1 MQVTPKALPS
11 SGSLAVINRSISR
24 TKLTNFKPT
33 SSTTE
38 EGGKIVKSIESKI
51 ITVEKVIESKTL
63 FKSKVF
69 KDSKKLEE
77 KKKRKEKEDRLEETK
92 DEKKVDKKK
101 GFSLPGKNIFNR
113 LRNFIL
119 GALLGWLFNKYGDK
133 LPEILKFFSETLPKI
148 FEKVENIVGSIFN
161 GVVSFIDKGYELYE
175 KFENFAVDT
184 LGFDQKVFDDFTE
197 KLNKFVNFAI
207 IAGIFGSGG
216 GLPGLPGRKRDK
228 IKEKVSKVGS
238 TLPQSQLNKNL
249 RADLATTRRALL
261 GDKGAKGQIY
271 RQQLNRIVKP
281 GQTPSGIKMGPRPGS
296 LLGKSKGFLA
306 NLQTGTANIPL
317 SPKAQRELFKAPQ
330 QLKKVLNGIKSAS
343 AGAKSL
349 MGRIPYLGA
358 LISGLYTYFEDVDP
372 IDGKPDKKLDKV
384 LFTTSGTALGGFLGS
399 FIPIPFIGTALGALL
414 GEYVGELFYALIKG
428 GGINAV
434 TEKLKKDITG
444 LNKIL
449 NGNPEVGDVR
459 TRSVGRGGQRRTIYE
474 KWDGKKWNRI
484 KKDEYVKTRKESDA
498 GEPGN
503 LIQASHPHTGRGFSI
518 KGLVDEQGRP
528 AVFSKSAAA
537 AFGKMMMDS
546 KGVVKGSDISSSQ
559 RSKEWNAEVGGAE
572 NSYHLYGEAVDIH
585 GDSNNWIRKHGAKYG
600 WKPND
605 YSGSHGGHF
614 EFKGLEGG
622 GSIGPKRNIGALKM
636 QTDYEDDYVIM
647 IQPVIIEKV
656 VPVKSDTVSFPSS
669 TSVNSSILETFTR

>member
-1 MQVTPKALPS
+1 MAVTPKALPS

-24 TKLTNFKPT
+24 TKLTNFRPS

-113 LRNFIL
+113 IRNFIL
-119 GALLGWLFNKYGDK
+119 GTLLGWLFNKYGDK
-133 LPEILKFFSETLPKI
+133 LPDILKFFSETLPSV
-148 FEKVENIVGSIFN
+148 FETVENVVGSIFN
-161 GVVSFIDKGYELYE
+161 AVVYFVDEGYKLYE

-184 LGFDQKVFDDFTE
+184 LGFDQKVFDNFTE
-197 KLNKFVNFAI
+197 KLNAFVNFAI
-207 IAGIFGSGG
+207 IAGILGSGG
-216 GLPGLPGRKRDK
+216 PDLLGKKPPGKQPSKQK
-228 IKEKVSKVGS
+228 STKEKVVKNLSNVRGAPRPGTGVRTGS
-238 TLPQSQLNKNL
+238 TFALEQARKN
-249 RADLATTRRALL
+249 
-261 GDKGAKGQIY
+261 
-271 RQQLNRIVKP
+271 VSSP
-281 GQTPSGIKMGPRPGS
+281 KMGPRPGS

-330 QLKKVLNGIKSAS
+330 RLKKVLNGIKTASAS
-343 AGAKSL
+343 AKSL
-349 MGRIPYLGA
+349 MGRIPFLGA

-372 IDGKPDKKLDKV
+372 VDGKPDKKLDKV

-414 GEYVGELFYALIKG
+414 GEYVGELFYTLIKG

-434 TEKLKKDITG
+434 TEKLKNDITG
-444 LNKIL
+444 LNRIL
-449 NGNPEVGDVR
+449 NGNPKVGDVR
-459 TRSVGRGGQRRTIYE
+459 TRSVGRGGQRKTIYE
-474 KWDGKKWNRI
+474 KWDGKKWNRV

-546 KGVVKGSDISSSQ
+546 KGVVRGSDISSSQ
-559 RSKEWNAEVGGAE
+559 RSKEWNKEVGGAE

-585 GDSNNWIRKHGAKYG
+585 GDSNDWIRKHGAKYG

-605 YSGSHGGHF
+605 YEGTHGGHF

-622 GSIGPKRNIGALKM
+622 GSIGPKRNIEALEM
-636 QTDYEDDYVIM
+636 QTDYEDDYIIM

>member
-1 MQVTPKALPS
+1 MAVTPKALPS

-24 TKLTNFKPT
+24 TKLTNFRP
-33 SSTTE
+33 SNSTME
-38 EGGKIVKSIESKI
+38 EGGKIVRSIESKI
-51 ITVEKVIESKTL
+51 ITIDEVIESKTL
-63 FKSKVF
+63 FKSKGF
-69 KDSKKLEE
+69 KDSKKIEE

-113 LRNFIL
+113 IRNFIL
-119 GALLGWLFNKYGDK
+119 GTLLGWLFNKYGDK
-133 LPEILKFFSETLPKI
+133 LPGILKFFTDTLPKVFATI
-148 FEKVENIVGSIFN
+148 ENIVGSIFN
-161 GVVSFIDKGYELYE
+161 AVVSFIDKGYELYG
-175 KFENFAVDT
+175 KFERFAVDT
-184 LGFDQKVFDDFTE
+184 LGFDQKVFDNFTS

-207 IAGIFGSGG
+207 IAGILASGG
-216 GLPGLPGRKRDK
+216 GLPGLPGRKPKPSKPSIPGKLSKDVRNRLSS
-228 IKEKVSKVGS
+228 KEARK
-238 TLPQSQLNKNL
+238 
-249 RADLATTRRALL
+249 RYARR
-261 GDKGAKGQIY
+261 Y
-271 RQQLNRIVKP
+271 
-281 GQTPSGIKMGPRPGS
+281 
-296 LLGKSKGFLA
+296 GKDA
-306 NLQTGTANIPL
+306 
-317 SPKAQRELFKAPQ
+317 
-330 QLKKVLNGIKSAS
+330 
-343 AGAKSL
+343 AKSRFKGNVRTPIKGTVL
-349 MGRIPYLGA
+349 KNIKAASVTAKNIMGRIPFLGA
-358 LISGLYTYFEDVDP
+358 LISGIYTYFEDVDP
-372 IDGKPDKKLDKV
+372 VDGKPDKKLDKV

-414 GEYVGELFYALIKG
+414 GEYVGELFYALIRG

-444 LNKIL
+444 LSRIL

-459 TRSVGRGGQRRTIYE
+459 SRTTGRNAQKRLIYE

-484 KKDEYVKTRKESDA
+484 TKNEYAKTPKESEGS

-546 KGVVKGSDISSSQ
+546 KGVVKGSDITSSQ
-559 RSKEWNAEVGGAE
+559 RSKEWNAAVGGAE

-585 GDSNNWIRKHGAKYG
+585 GDSNNWIRKYGAKYG

-622 GSIGPKRNIGALKM
+622 GSIGPKRNIGALEM
-636 QTDYEDDYVIM
+636 QTDYEDDYIIM